1 MRRPTVTAAL
11 VLLMLLTLFS
21 HGNPVQAQ
29 VTCTGHARHLGWSY
43 YGTAGDDLINCRGS
57 ITDVVILGLG
67 GKDILIGGQGND
79 TILGGPGEDFIFGRG
94 GRDFLNGGSE
104 RDLLFGSD
112 GGDILVGGLGRDS
125 LIGSKGKGTTPCSEA
140 REWTFAMDRKAP
152 TTSRR
157 PIAKALATSREEV
170 KILLSGK
177 PAMEIHRRF

>member
-1 MRRPTVTAAL
+1 MWLERSYLMRRPTVTAAL

-125 LIGSKGKGTTPCSEA
+125 LIGSKGNDVLYGGAGDDTLFGGPGMDLCDGQEGADDFAASDCEGTRNIP
-140 REWTFAMDRKAP
+140 
-152 TTSRR
+152 
-157 PIAKALATSREEV
+157 
-170 KILLSGK
+170 
-177 PAMEIHRRF
+177 